1 MYITMKVKLVKWGN
15 SYGVRIPRKVLEEL
29 KLKGEETFEL
39 KIENG
44 RIVLIP
50 KKKYTLEDLVS
61 QITPKNLHAEID
73 WGEKR
78 GNEEW

>member
-15 SYGVRIPRKVLEEL
+15 SYGIRIPKKVLEEL
-29 KLKGEETFEL
+29 ELRGEETLEL

-44 RIVLIP
+44 HIVLIP
-50 KKKYTLEDLVS
+50 KRKYTLEDLVS
-61 QITPKNLHAEID
+61 QITQGNLHAEVD
-73 WGEKR
+73 WGRKL